1 MENYSARYARMK
13 FNLQLNSPYMITPTK
28 TFLVFLIIILFSGY
42 GYGAD
47 PIARSAQP
55 EIDVGSKTVK
65 LVLNNL
71 VNLNTSDTGVTY
83 QSNDFQILTFQPQG
97 EYSVD
102 MTIASGGSD
111 NIAITLPPGSPTANA
126 VLHRFNEN
134 AISITNQSIAPTT
147 VSLGYFGPAAD
158 PTHALPA
165 SGGKVALA
173 QYQSL
178 GLITMARP
186 MILTI
191 ECRNSQS
198 MLFALMAGA
207 EAPKLIAL
215 NTDKNKLPKQ
225 YAGLTDYLEIQ
236 KANIYTLSKNW
247 EGVALFIVNISIKKA
262 DQGKIC
268 NCVISPE

>member
-1 MENYSARYARMK
+1 
-13 FNLQLNSPYMITPTK
+13 MITPAK
-28 TFLVFLIIILFSGY
+28 TFLVFLIVILFSGY
-42 GYGAD
+42 GYGTY
-47 PIARSAQP
+47 PIAKSAQP
-55 EIDVGSKTVK
+55 ETGARSKTVK
-65 LVLNNL
+65 LVLNDL
-71 VNLNTSDTGVTY
+71 VNLETSDTGVTY

-111 NIAITLPPGSPTANA
+111 NIAITLPRGFPTAYA
-126 VLHRFNEN
+126 VVHRFNEN

-147 VSLGYFGPAAD
+147 VSVGYFGPAAD
-158 PTHALPA
+158 PTHVLPA

-191 ECRNSQS
+191 ECRNSES

-207 EAPKLIAL
+207 ETPKLIAV
-215 NTDKNKLPKQ
+215 NTDKNKLPEQ
-225 YAGLTDYLEIQ
+225 YAGLTDYLELQ
-236 KANIYTLSKNW
+236 KDNVYTLSKNW
-247 EGVALFIVNISIKKA
+247 DGVALFIVNISIKKA

>member
-1 MENYSARYARMK
+1 
-13 FNLQLNSPYMITPTK
+13 MITPAK
-28 TFLVFLIIILFSGY
+28 IFLFFLIVILFSGY

-47 PIARSAQP
+47 TIARSAQP
-55 EIDVGSKTVK
+55 ETGAGSKTVK
-65 LVLNNL
+65 LVLNDL
-71 VNLNTSDTGVTY
+71 VNLETSDTGLTY

-97 EYSVD
+97 EYAVN

-111 NIAITLPPGSPTANA
+111 NLAITLPPGSPTAYA
-126 VLHRFNEN
+126 LVHRFNEN
-134 AISITNQSIAPTT
+134 AISITNQSIAQTT
-147 VSLGYFGPAAD
+147 VSVGYFGPAAG

-165 SGGKVALA
+165 AGGKVGLA

-186 MILTI
+186 MMLTI
-191 ECRNSQS
+191 ECRNEAS

-236 KANIYTLSKNW
+236 KANVYTLSKNW
-247 EGVALFIVNISIKKA
+247 DGVALFIVNISIQKA
-262 DQGKIC
+262 DQGKVC